1 MRMLNKMVG
10 PLITNSSGIGL
21 TKGLDSFYI
30 LKLSIGTVVL
40 SRRVHYT
47 SFNV

>member
-1 MRMLNKMVG
+1 MRMLNKMVE
-10 PLITNSSGIGL
+10 PLITNGSGIEL
-21 TKGLDSFYI
+21 NKGLDSFSI

-40 SRRVHYT
+40 SRRVQYT